1 MTNRQRVFSL
11 IDAQFAS
18 KTLIERIEIRLIQLD
33 KLPVSAD
40 AIDMLERKGARN
52 SLIEKRSQALSKL
65 GLFMDTQV

>member
-1 MTNRQRVFSL
+1 MTNRERAFSL

-40 AIDMLERKGARN
+40 AIDMLERNGARKA
-52 SLIEKRSQALSKL
+52 LIEKRSQALSTL
-65 GLFMDTQV
+65 GLFMDTQA